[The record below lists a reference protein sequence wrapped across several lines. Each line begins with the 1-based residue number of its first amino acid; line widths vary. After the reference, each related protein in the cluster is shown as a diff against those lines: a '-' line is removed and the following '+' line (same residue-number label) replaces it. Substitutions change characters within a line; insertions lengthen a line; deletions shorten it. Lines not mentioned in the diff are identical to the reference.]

1 VSKRTYQPHNKS
13 RKRTHGFRARKK
25 TRGGREVLRRRRAKG
40 RKRLSVTTAEKG
52 VGAGLAPQGISK
64 GMRLRQRAEFVVVQS
79 EGQKVHGRHVLAI
92 ARKRSS
98 PDLIGRVGLTVTKKI
113 GNSVAR
119 NRIRRMLREWL
130 RLHGWVPVGW
140 DVVLVAK
147 DSSARQLHPDDFEA
161 DLTRIQRHFS

>member
-1 VSKRTYQPHNKS
+1 M
-13 RKRTHGFRARKK
+13 A
-25 TRGGREVLRRRRAKG
+25 GR
-40 RKRLSVTTAEKG
+40 
-52 VGAGLAPQGISK
+52 APQGISK
-64 GMRLRQRAEFVVVQS
+64 EMRLRQRAEFVVVQS

-92 ARKRSS
+92 GRQRSS

-130 RLHGWVPVGW
+130 RLHGWVPMGW